1 MQLSLIS
8 KKFLQLIIFST
19 NSFMHSKV
27 GGLIGAIGLL
37 VLNSVELVAKVEVAN
52 AIMVVVEAVK
62 VAAAKVAAVKKVVD
76 QIHAMVLKKNISNAT
91 LILAKVR

>member
-1 MQLSLIS
+1 
-8 KKFLQLIIFST
+8 
-19 NSFMHSKV
+19 
-27 GGLIGAIGLL
+27 
-37 VLNSVELVAKVEVAN
+37 
-52 AIMVVVEAVK
+52 MVVVEAVK

>member
-27 GGLIGAIGLL
+27 GGLSGAIGLL

-52 AIMVVVEAVK
+52 VIMVEVEAVK
-62 VAAAKVAAVKKVVD
+62 VAAKVAAVKKVVD